1 LYAALM
7 AALESN
13 ILQLYTIAEKDSE
26 FDKVGL
32 WYSLWLLMGRNVVMS
47 GEGLW
52 LQQPESFA
60 TVKPSIVELTRLQ
73 QVNLDLLI
81 VALDVVIDAVHPR
94 DEWEDDL

>member
-1 LYAALM
+1 MNLDLYIVAP
-7 AALESN
+7 
-13 ILQLYTIAEKDSE
+13 I
-26 FDKVGL
+26 GL
-32 WYSLWLLMGRNVVMS
+32 LVHRSVTMS
-47 GEGLW
+47 GKVLCSTDLPQ
-52 LQQPESFA
+52 LQEPESFA